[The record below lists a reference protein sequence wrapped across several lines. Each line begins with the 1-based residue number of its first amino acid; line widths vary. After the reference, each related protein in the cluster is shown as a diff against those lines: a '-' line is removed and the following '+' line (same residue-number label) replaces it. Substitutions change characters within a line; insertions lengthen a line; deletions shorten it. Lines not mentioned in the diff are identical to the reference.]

1 MAPIVQ
7 QAIGQYHGTNCPAT
21 YRTLSWHQLSS
32 KLYDTVMA
40 PIVQQPI
47 GHCHGTNC
55 SDVYAV
61 VVRFVGHYHNT
72 ATTTV
77 VVVMII
83 IIMIHVES
91 FSAVPVT

>member
-7 QAIGQYHGTNCPAT
+7 QAIGQ
-21 YRTLSWHQLSS
+21 
-32 KLYDTVMA
+32 
-40 PIVQQPI
+40 
-47 GHCHGTNC
+47 CHGTKC

-61 VVRFVGHYHNT
+61 VVRFIGHYHNT

-91 FSAVPVT
+91 FASVHVT